1 MSMVTALSVPVSREE
16 ICAVFLQ
23 LSWKKCIPKANSL
36 WVQYIARNRTVCR
49 FCTVIVTDRQT
60 DRQTELSHYYSL
72 ITIVIH
78 SRSSEYCTSRSWEIM
93 RNIINID
100 WMRSVPRLIWQQI
113 TSTTYTHQHCR
124 EMCTFQMHPPEG
136 STDQQHS
143 LGCSTCT
150 DQQHSVGAAGIIIIH

>member
-1 MSMVTALSVPVSREE
+1 MRMSMVTALSVPVSREE

-49 FCTVIVTDRQT
+49 FCTVIVTDRQNC
-60 DRQTELSHYYSL
+60 L

-78 SRSSEYCTSRSWEIM
+78 SRSSEYRTSRSWKIM

-143 LGCSTCT
+143 LGAA
-150 DQQHSVGAAGIIIIH
+150 SVPTSSIQ